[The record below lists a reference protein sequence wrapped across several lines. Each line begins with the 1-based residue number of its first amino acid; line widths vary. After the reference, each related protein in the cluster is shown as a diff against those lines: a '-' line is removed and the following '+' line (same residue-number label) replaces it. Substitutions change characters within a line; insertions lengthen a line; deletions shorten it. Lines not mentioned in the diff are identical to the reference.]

1 MIYSVTYDQK
11 FVKNSKNW
19 KKPEKSQK
27 KDNDDFKNQKS
38 VEGNSDHLP
47 VIFFIPNF
55 DTTYKR
61 SNHVYPVNLKVEL
74 ILKGK

>member
-11 FVKNSKNW
+11 FLKNSKNW
-19 KKPEKSQK
+19 KNRK
-27 KDNDDFKNQKS
+27 NDHDDYQKNQKS

-47 VIFFIPNF
+47 VVCFIPNF

-61 SNHVYPVNLKVEL
+61 SNHVYPVNFKVEL